1 MSIEVVHGNA
11 TLNQATITFHFS
23 RILMIKLHSPL
34 EQHNSTLQ
42 MWYCYT
48 YHLPPDVIGSEY
60 TTREGS
66 KHVWDKPETYNGHRQ
81 YYRPNKEY
89 REGYLR

>member
-1 MSIEVVHGNA
+1 MYIEVVHGNA

-42 MWYCYT
+42 MWYRYT
-48 YHLPPDVIGSEY
+48 YYLPPDVIGSEY
-60 TTREGS
+60 NYYQRLQQYFFKSHSRDSIVIGVGS
-66 KHVWDKPETYNGHRQ
+66 SGK
-81 YYRPNKEY
+81 
-89 REGYLR
+89 L